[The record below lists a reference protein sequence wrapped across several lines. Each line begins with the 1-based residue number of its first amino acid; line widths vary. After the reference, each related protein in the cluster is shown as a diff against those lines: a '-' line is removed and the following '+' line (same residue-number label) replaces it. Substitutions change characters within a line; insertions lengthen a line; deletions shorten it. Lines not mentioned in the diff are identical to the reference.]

1 MAIMKAEKI
10 NGRNY
15 FVIDQKDVQPDL
27 IDLRMLV
34 QNEITGLLPCQYIRH
49 EDERY
54 FRYEADGD
62 QTLSEWLSKAQYRKN
77 VMKLLESLIFISEE
91 LDAYLLEQTKL
102 CINPDFVMVDGNRC
116 KMAYIP
122 VKERERKTEIWE
134 SMSLGNT
141 LQLAQ
146 MIVFSGKYAVDE
158 EFTYLF
164 DLQNAFSRK
173 DILTISDMK
182 KWLRIVDGEEKTG
195 GQHQREKSAVSEE
208 REMQINDGAAK
219 IEEKQPASPMRKPG
233 IFNNDV
239 AKAVKQQ
246 PVIDRKEKNP
256 FGGAGEA
263 KISEKGMDSLEGL
276 FGDMGFSAD
285 RKEEK
290 KNKSSQK
297 AGKEKKK
304 GREQNKEK
312 SSGESREKHG
322 FFARNKKHE
331 NAAVEYIQSISA
343 VPSIPE
349 SEKEIINHLDY
360 EEMTQLITDGQGPT
374 FVRENSGEEYRLVE
388 EQYVIGSGTQ
398 ADIVISDNK
407 TVSRQHARIFRKDD
421 LWYIE
426 DMGSTNGTSLNGEAL
441 RAGTPYRLE
450 GSAKIRVSNVDWIF
464 YEN

>member
-1 MAIMKAEKI
+1 MKAEKL
-10 NGRNY
+10 NDRNY
-15 FVIDQKDVQPDL
+15 FVFDQEEMQPDL

-34 QNEITGLLPCQYIRH
+34 QNEITGLLPFQYIRH

-54 FRYEADGD
+54 FRYEADGEE
-62 QTLSEWLSKAQYRKN
+62 TLSKWLKKAQYRKN
-77 VMKLLESLIFISEE
+77 FIKLLESLIFISEE

-122 VKERERKTEIWE
+122 IEEGERKTEIWK

-173 DILTISDMK
+173 DILKISDMK
-182 KWLRIVDGEEKTG
+182 KWLRIIDGEEKTG
-195 GQHQREKSAVSEE
+195 SQYQREKSAVSEE

-219 IEEKQPASPMRKPG
+219 MVEKQPITDRKEMQF
-233 IFNNDV
+233 I
-239 AKAVKQQ
+239 A
-246 PVIDRKEKNP
+246 DRKEKHFP
-256 FGGAGEA
+256 GETGEV

-290 KNKSSQK
+290 KNKSGQK
-297 AGKEKKK
+297 AGKEKKTS
-304 GREQNKEK
+304 RERDKEK
-312 SSGESREKHG
+312 NSGESREKYG
-322 FFARNKKHE
+322 FFARNKKH
-331 NAAVEYIQSISA
+331 NNVAAGDVQSVST
-343 VPSIPE
+343 VSSIPE
-349 SEKEIINHLDY
+349 SKREIINELDY
-360 EEMTQLITDGQGPT
+360 GEMTQLITTGQTPT
-374 FVRENSGEEYRLVE
+374 FVREDSGAEYSFTG
-388 EQYVIGSGTQ
+388 EQYVIGSGSQ
-398 ADIVISDNK
+398 ADIVIADNK

-426 DMGSTNGTSLNGEAL
+426 DMGSTNGTSLNGEVL
-441 RAGTPYRLE
+441 RAGMQYRLE
-450 GSAKIRVSNVDWIF
+450 GSAKIRVSNVDCFF